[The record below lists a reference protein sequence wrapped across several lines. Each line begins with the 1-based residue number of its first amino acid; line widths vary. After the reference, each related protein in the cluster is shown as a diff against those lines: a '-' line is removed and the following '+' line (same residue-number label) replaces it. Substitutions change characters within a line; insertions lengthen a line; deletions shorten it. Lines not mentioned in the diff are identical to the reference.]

1 MTTYIVLSSGCRVSR
16 LDTEHSLE
24 IFSRLFQFGP
34 TAQTKSIVRTTTT
47 VVGFDVVLVEA
58 IEMRYRQDNGEGDGR
73 GGGSVIYPHDHEW
86 EAREVCE
93 AMHCLSASLARYLS
107 APQDEAC

>member
-1 MTTYIVLSSGCRVSR
+1 MAR
-16 LDTEHSLE
+16 E
-24 IFSRLFQFGP
+24 
-34 TAQTKSIVRTTTT
+34 
-47 VVGFDVVLVEA
+47 VE
-58 IEMRYRQDNGEGDGR
+58 GGR
-73 GGGSVIYPHDHEW
+73 GLVIYPHDHEW